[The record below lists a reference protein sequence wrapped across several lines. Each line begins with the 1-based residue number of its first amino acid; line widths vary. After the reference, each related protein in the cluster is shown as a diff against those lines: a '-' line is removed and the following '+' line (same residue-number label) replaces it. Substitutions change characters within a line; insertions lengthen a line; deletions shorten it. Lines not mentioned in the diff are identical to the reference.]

1 MQQLTFHSLTSTGAT
16 SESATKPTRKVLVY
30 ENTEV
35 VHKRVVPPLRRLCPC
50 FSLWCCLP
58 WIIIL
63 AVPIGVA
70 IWDGARDPK
79 RLERPPPLMP
89 PSPPTAPPSPPPP
102 ILPSRPPPPPILAA
116 AALAAAQAV
125 AALATPP
132 RPPQPPH
139 PPAPHPPPRPPLMP
153 GQVYAMTVEFVLS
166 ETHFLG
172 GHRARRA
179 LSLTGEVRTTVQ
191 HALGNLAIW
200 DFYVHQEHVS
210 DLLTLWKITLVIPRT
225 ELHHYPA
232 QARRSG
238 VSSADQ

>member
-102 ILPSRPPPPPILAA
+102 ILPSRPPPPPSSPPPPSPPLKPSPPSPPPAPAA
-116 AALAAAQAV
+116 AAPAGAAPASEATAHAWTGLRNDGGVCAV
-125 AALATPP
+125 RDALSGRAPRAPRALAHGRCAHHGAARAGQSGHLGLLCAPGARLGLINP
-132 RPPQPPH
+132 LEDHARH
-139 PPAPHPPPRPPLMP
+139 PADGAAPL
-153 GQVYAMTVEFVLS
+153 
-166 ETHFLG
+166 
-172 GHRARRA
+172 
-179 LSLTGEVRTTVQ
+179 
-191 HALGNLAIW
+191 
-200 DFYVHQEHVS
+200 
-210 DLLTLWKITLVIPRT
+210 
-225 ELHHYPA
+225 PA